1 MIVTPKLLLSVL
13 ILTAALPFS
22 ALAAE
27 PLTEDQLDSVS
38 AGCGRNNTSVLP
50 VTFIMGS
57 LSSTKGL
64 TANFITSGY
73 ISVFSDGKLAIAT
86 VPVGITGVLSSTN
99 GLSATLTTKSGY
111 VFLITGTNGAVTDRL
126 AAQLRHLTGSAAA
139 GPMGHLTG
147 SAAAGP
153 MGRQVDTSKNPVV
166 RGVQDHVQS
175 GGVGGRRSPAWAGRV
190 SWPGA
195 GKLTRGSSLSGAMV
209 SRVM

>member
-22 ALAAE
+22 GLAAE

-38 AGCGRNNTSVLP
+38 AGCGRNNASVLP

-57 LSSTKGL
+57 LSSTNGL

-126 AAQLRHLTGSAAA
+126 AAQLRHLTG
-139 GPMGHLTG
+139 P
-147 SAAAGP
+147 AAAGP

-209 SRVM
+209 SRVV

>member
-38 AGCGRNNTSVLP
+38 AGCGRNNASVLP

-73 ISVFSDGKLAIAT
+73 VSVFSDGKLAIAT

-126 AAQLRHLTGSAAA
+126 AAQLRHLTG
-139 GPMGHLTG
+139 P
-147 SAAAGP
+147 AAAGP

>member
-126 AAQLRHLTGSAAA
+126 AAQLRHLTGPAAA
-139 GPMGHLTG
+139 GPMGH
-147 SAAAGP
+147 
-153 MGRQVDTSKNPVV
+153 QVDTSKNPVV

>member
-126 AAQLRHLTGSAAA
+126 AAQLRHLTG
-139 GPMGHLTG
+139 P
-147 SAAAGP
+147 AAAGP

-209 SRVM
+209 SRVV

>member
-126 AAQLRHLTGSAAA
+126 AAQLRHLTG
-139 GPMGHLTG
+139 P
-147 SAAAGP
+147 AAAGP

>member
-139 GPMGHLTG
+139 GPMG
-147 SAAAGP
+147 
-153 MGRQVDTSKNPVV
+153 RQVDTSKNPVV